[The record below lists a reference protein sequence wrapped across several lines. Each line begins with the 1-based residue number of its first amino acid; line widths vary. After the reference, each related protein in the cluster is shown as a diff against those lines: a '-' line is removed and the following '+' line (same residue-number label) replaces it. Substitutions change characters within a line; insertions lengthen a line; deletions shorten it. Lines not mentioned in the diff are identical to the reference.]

1 VKKLVLMVVSCFL
14 FACTT
19 TTPRL
24 TKQDDRESKALA
36 VLSNYTGDVLAAAA
50 VPLQYYCRHNTWPAP
65 SSIDITQP
73 LLSNLSGLYYS
84 PAQQKQYQA
93 NFSLIDQAAGNRQ
106 EISNWQIGIPT
117 IDTTKTTVQKVKIEI
132 INEDL
137 RIHLLNVMDFEC
149 RSLGVASAKPRDKS
163 GSQYTRK

>member
-1 VKKLVLMVVSCFL
+1 MKKLIVVLLSYL
-14 FACTT
+14 LLACTT
-19 TTPRL
+19 TTSTL
-24 TKQDDRESKALA
+24 TKQEDRESKALA

-84 PAQQKQYQA
+84 PAQQQQYQA
-93 NFSLIDQAAGNRQ
+93 NFSLIDQAAGNHQ
-106 EISNWQIGIPT
+106 DISNWQIEIPT

-149 RSLGVASAKPRDKS
+149 RSLGVVSAKPRDKS
-163 GSQYTRK
+163 GSQYARK